1 MQTKQEQLA
10 AAAQAL
16 MTASARARDW
26 VRRVAPAS
34 TRLAAE
40 ERALVDSTRR
50 AENQARKIAAS
61 ATRRNCAGVFGPSQ
75 AGKSYLVSVLG
86 RTRSGELTADFAG
99 RTVNFIQEINPEGG
113 KESTGLVTRFTIE
126 PGTRDSAHP
135 VELRLLTETDLVK
148 ILGNS
153 FLSDFDPSN
162 RKLHLPRVDEIR
174 AVLERLEGETP
185 KPAGHLDEI
194 ALFDVCEYFETN
206 FRNPVER
213 LRQSGYWEALIRLAP
228 RLATAA
234 RIELYSLLWGRAPA
248 LTRLFTLL
256 FEALETVGHAPGARS
271 VIESLIP
278 RTNSIINVEVLKQGL
293 DAQDRQTDV
302 ISVVP
307 VQRDGTDGRSVKLQR
322 ATLAALV
329 VEVRVS
335 MTEAPWPFF
344 RHTDLLDF
352 PGARNRMKLP
362 DLPADGQEAA
372 RCVRELFVRGKIA
385 YLFQRYTEER
395 ELASMLLCMA
405 PGVQEVKDMTVLV
418 REWVA
423 QTHGVDAAAR
433 RRLSCS
439 LFFVLTKFDQEL
451 EGKSGD
457 TPESLASRID
467 TRLKASMHEL
477 YGNEEW
483 LKNWDGAPF
492 DNTYFVR
499 DPSKQNASVFEYAA
513 DPASPDRELEVGI
526 AAKAQPRIEAMRRGL
541 LDDPGCRRHF
551 RDAAKAWSAAVAAS
565 EGGGVRYLVEQLE
578 SVLSPDLKTRQLTG
592 RLADQARMLD
602 RDLRQHYTA
611 GSEASRKDKED
622 ALLKLRRKLF
632 MASKEEQFPYRRFAW
647 LLARLKAV
655 TGDLRG
661 AYLDV
666 ASLRVDPP
674 QSVGVDTV
682 EAEDPWVD
690 DPWADGPAETTS
702 VKSPPPRQR
711 DRYDHFANQAIGLW
725 AERARSLAKDER
737 AMAALRVDQ
746 GTVLELADELVIGAH
761 RLQLASRIADEVRRQ
776 LDSATTRHDEVAD
789 RAAGI
794 AAFLIND
801 YVSTLGFAGM
811 PSGQRPR
818 QPKQPHKGV
827 FEPPPIPQR
836 DAMLELGP
844 VRSALDEA
852 YFLGWGE
859 ALRQFGLDNLET
871 AGGREISEEEN
882 SRLGAVLDSM
892 QPALQLAAS

>member
-1 MQTKQEQLA
+1 MQTKKEKLA

-16 MTASARARDW
+16 MTSSEQARGW
-26 VRRVAPAS
+26 VRRVAPSS
-34 TRLAAE
+34 TRLSAE

-61 ATRRNCAGVFGPSQ
+61 ATRRNCAGLFGPSQ
-75 AGKSYLVSVLG
+75 AGKSYLVSALG
-86 RTRSGELTADFAG
+86 RTGSGELTADFAG
-99 RTVNFIQEINPEGG
+99 RYFSFKHEINPEGG

-126 PGTRDSAHP
+126 PGTRDAEHP

-148 ILGNS
+148 ILGNG

-162 RKLHLPRVDEIR
+162 RKLDLPRVEEIR
-174 AVLERLEGETP
+174 AVLERLEGEP
-185 KPAGHLDEI
+185 AKPAGHLDEI

-271 VIESLIP
+271 VIETLIP
-278 RTNSIINVEVLKQGL
+278 RTDSIINVEVLKQGL
-293 DAQDRQTDV
+293 DAQDRKTDV

-307 VQRDGTDGRSVKLQR
+307 VRHDGTDGRSVKLQR

-329 VEVRVS
+329 AEVRIS
-335 MTEAPWPFF
+335 MPEQPCPFF
-344 RHTDLLDF
+344 QHTDLLDF
-352 PGARNRMKLP
+352 PGARSRQKLL
-362 DLPADGQEAA
+362 DLPADGLEAA
-372 RCVRELFVRGKIA
+372 SCVRELFVRGKVA

-395 ELASMLLCMA
+395 ELASMLLCM
-405 PGVQEVKDMTVLV
+405 PPEPQEVKDMTALV
-418 REWVA
+418 REWVT
-423 QTHGVDAAAR
+423 QTHGVDPAAR
-433 RRLSCS
+433 RALSCS
-439 LFFVLTKFDQEL
+439 LFFVLTKFDLTL

-457 TPESLASRID
+457 TPDSWVNRID
-467 TRLKASMHEL
+467 TRLKASMHDL

-483 LKNWDGAPF
+483 LQNWDGAPF
-492 DNTYFVR
+492 GNTYFTR
-499 DPSKQNASVFEYAA
+499 DPGRPNASVFEYAA
-513 DPASPDRELEVGI
+513 DPDSPDREFEVGI
-526 AAKAQPRIEAMRRGL
+526 AAKAQPRIEAIRRGL

-551 RDAAKAWSAAVAAS
+551 RDPAKAWSAAVAAN
-565 EGGGVRYLVEQLE
+565 EGGMRYLVEQLE
-578 SVLSPDLKTRQLTG
+578 SVLSPDLKTRQLAG

-611 GSEASRKDKED
+611 GAEASRKDKED

-674 QSVGVDTV
+674 QSLGADAV
-682 EAEDPWVD
+682 EAEDTWAD
-690 DPWADGPAETTS
+690 DPWADGPAETTL

-737 AMAALRVDQ
+737 ALAALRIDQ
-746 GTVLELADELVIGAH
+746 GTVLDLADELVIGAH
-761 RLQLASRIADEVRRQ
+761 RLQLASRIADEVRSQ

-801 YVSTLGFAGM
+801 FVSTLGFVGM

-818 QPKQPHKGV
+818 QPKQAHKGV
-827 FEPPPIPQR
+827 FEPPPIPKR

-844 VRSALDEA
+844 VRSALDEE

-871 AGGREISEEEN
+871 AGGREISDEEN
-882 SRLGAVLDSM
+882 SRLGAVLVSM